1 MGLVHPVLIILFVY
15 PVVGATIRLGILAR
29 EKRLE
34 INPIAATVPK
44 EHAQHG
50 AWVTG
55 SVLLAVLLGLSHS
68 LITESRTMGAIIVV
82 SALVLVGYGRLLQT
96 RKTWQRGAW
105 ALSCL
110 SGLLVLGLHPSV
122 DRLGDLPWTPL
133 FWQSHFWM
141 GWLLSALLLG
151 NTAMQ
156 PLIGSHSRIRVLH
169 LAINLLIALL
179 LAMQAISGTRN
190 LLLMG
195 FDVAFR

>member
-1 MGLVHPVLIILFVY
+1 MPAQVL
-15 PVVGATIRLGILAR
+15 
-29 EKRLE
+29 
-34 INPIAATVPK
+34 N
-44 EHAQHG
+44 
-50 AWVTG
+50 
-55 SVLLAVLLGLSHS
+55 
-68 LITESRTMGAIIVV
+68 
-82 SALVLVGYGRLLQT
+82 
-96 RKTWQRGAW
+96 
-105 ALSCL
+105 
-110 SGLLVLGLHPSV
+110 LH
-122 DRLGDLPWTPL
+122 D
-133 FWQSHFWM
+133 WM